1 MATSVLGTEGQTAV
15 KQKMDAAE
23 QALSAIADKSQE
35 AQSLDV
41 TQDVMKNLTDMVSHP
56 SRAAMSS

>member
-1 MATSVLGTEGQTAV
+1 M
-15 KQKMDAAE
+15 KQEMDAAE

-41 TQDVMKNLTDMVSHP
+41 AQDAMQNLTDWSATRVSWI
-56 SRAAMSS
+56 RAAMSS

>member
-1 MATSVLGTEGQTAV
+1 M
-15 KQKMDAAE
+15 KQKMDAAA

>member
-15 KQKMDAAE
+15 KQKMDAAA